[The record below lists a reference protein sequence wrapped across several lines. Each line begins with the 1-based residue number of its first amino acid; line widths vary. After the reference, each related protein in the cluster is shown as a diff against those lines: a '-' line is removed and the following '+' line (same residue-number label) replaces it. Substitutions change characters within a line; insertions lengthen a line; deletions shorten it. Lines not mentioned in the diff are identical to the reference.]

1 MTIFLLNV
9 LLALAWSA
17 LSAQFDPPNLI
28 FGFLL
33 GYLVLWLTVRGENR
47 SYFSRV
53 PRVLSFL
60 AFFLKELVKAN
71 LNLAI
76 TVLRRDMNLKPGVVA
91 VPIDLPNDA
100 AITLLVNLVT
110 LTPGTLGL
118 DVSSD
123 RKVVYIHTLDARDPQ
138 EFRRYMQEGFVR
150 RVKELF
156 Q

>member
-1 MTIFLLNV
+1 M
-9 LLALAWSA
+9 
-17 LSAQFDPPNLI
+17 
-28 FGFLL
+28 
-33 GYLVLWLTVRGENR
+33 RGDNR
-47 SYFSRV
+47 SYFTRV

-100 AITLLVNLVT
+100 AITLLVNLIT

-138 EFRRYMQEGFVR
+138 LFRRYMQEGFVR

-156 Q
+156 T

>member
-33 GYLVLWLTVRGENR
+33 GYLVLWLTVRGEKR
-47 SYFSRV
+47 SYLNRV
-53 PRVLSFL
+53 PRVLSFM

-71 LNLAI
+71 LNLAV

-100 AITLLVNLVT
+100 AITLLANLVT
-110 LTPGTLGL
+110 LTPGTLAL

-123 RKVVYIHTLDARDPQ
+123 RMMVYIHTLNASNPQ